1 MLNIVVKRNEMADKY
16 LKIPSILMLIF
27 AFSMTYAQKGESVW
41 TTITKNDISQ
51 KRMLPQQSVPESAAY
66 YQLHM
71 EALKGTLQ
79 DVPQRDSEIQSK
91 VLLDFPTSDGA
102 LETFKIME
110 YSVLHPALQKQFPEI
125 RSYVGFSVK
134 NPSVIVYFSVSPQ
147 GLHAMTLSP
156 NNAAHFINPYTD
168 DGAYEAFSRNA
179 IPITDHLFE
188 CGFLDDGLPNPLEL
202 SRTVTAAKNADDG
215 KRRTFRLAIGTS
227 VEYTNFHG
235 GTVASALSAIN
246 TTMTRV
252 NGIYD
257 RELSLR
263 MTLVANN
270 NLLIST
276 TDNSLFSN
284 DGNIAS
290 ITNIINTKIGEN
302 AYDLGHTFT
311 TGSGG
316 SAYLSRVCTNN
327 KGGGTTGLS
336 KPIGDPYNI
345 DYVAH
350 EMGHQF
356 GATHT
361 FNGSIGQC
369 LQNRSDS
376 TAYEPGSGSTIM
388 AYAGLCAPQ
397 NVERNSSDY
406 FHQISLQQIWNNIT
420 QGNSICAVITS
431 TGNTAPKALAGAS
444 YNIPI
449 STPFKLTGSSTDVDG
464 TNSHTYTWEQFDLG
478 EAAPPTETTEFGPII
493 RSVRPTASPV
503 RFIPK
508 FEDVLVNGGTSTTWE
523 KLPSIDRALTFAF
536 TVRDNDPRGGQTA
549 VDMMTVNTIETPGA
563 FKVTSQNE
571 NVTWEI
577 GATKKITWN
586 VANTATAP
594 INTPM
599 VNIKLST
606 DGGVTFPLVL
616 ASNVPND
623 GEQEIKVP
631 EGSTTAKAR
640 ILVEAVGNI
649 FYNVN
654 TSDFKIVTV
663 NYLLNFS
670 STSVSVCQPENAIY
684 QFTYNTYGGY
694 DQNTIFSASK
704 LPSGTSAVF
713 SPASANVDGTV
724 VTMTVNGISGLA
736 PGEYQFTAVG
746 SSGAITRSSDVELSV
761 FNSAIEPIT
770 LTSPS
775 NDASGL
781 YGAIDFA
788 WVADVNVETYVL
800 EISKTSN
807 FNTVVETQTLTTNTY
822 AANLELGTIYYWR
835 VTGTNRCSGLKT
847 SLIYRFSTGVSTC
860 GEPVTA
866 KDTPITILPEA
877 AGTYT
882 SSITVNEDLPVTGVN
897 VKVNIQHDWVRD
909 LKLILVSP
917 QGTSIVLSN
926 TNGEAE
932 AKNYTNTVFD
942 QQAKDSITQGKA
954 PFTGA
959 YIPEE
964 DLSALYGERSAGQWK
979 LQVIDLYD
987 TDGGSL
993 IEFTLQLCLARPLS
1007 VENKDFTAFGLFPN
1021 PNTGEFT
1028 VKLQSSSGEPIDI
1041 GVFDVR
1047 GRKVYENRYPN
1058 SASFREVIRLQNAQS
1073 GMYFITISDGIQ
1085 KTTKKIL
1092 VN

>member
-1 MLNIVVKRNEMADKY
+1 MADKY

-41 TTITKNDISQ
+41 TTITKADISHQ
-51 KRMLPQQSVPESAAY
+51 KMLPQQSVPESAAY
-66 YQLHM
+66 YQLNT

-79 DVPQRDSEIQSK
+79 NVPERDSGTPSK
-91 VLLDFPTSDGA
+91 AFLDFPNGDGA
-102 LETFKIME
+102 LETFKVME
-110 YSVLHPALQKQFPEI
+110 YSVMHPDLQAQFPEI

-134 NPSVIVYFSVSPQ
+134 NPAIVVYFSVSPQ

-156 NNAAHFINPYTD
+156 NNAAHFINPYTH
-168 DGAYEAFSRNA
+168 DGAYEAFSRQA
-179 IPITDHLFE
+179 IPVTDQVFE
-188 CGFLDDGLPNPLEL
+188 CGFIDDGLPNPMEL
-202 SRTVTAAKNADDG
+202 SRTVTAARNANDG

-257 RELSLR
+257 RELSMR
-263 MTLVANN
+263 MTLVANT

-284 DGNIAS
+284 AGNIGS
-290 ITNIINTKIGEN
+290 ITNIINTKIGETS
-302 AYDLGHTFT
+302 YDIGHTFT

-336 KPIGDPYNI
+336 KPEGDPYNI

-369 LQNRSDS
+369 LQNRSDG

-388 AYAGLCAPQ
+388 AYAGLCSPQ

-420 QGNSICAVITS
+420 QGNSTCAVLTS
-431 TGNTAPKALAGAS
+431 TGNTAPKAMAGAS

-464 TNSHTYTWEQFDLG
+464 TKSHTYTWEQFDLG

-493 RSVRPTASPV
+493 RSVRPTANPV

-523 KLPSIDRALTFAF
+523 KLPSIDRTLTFAF
-536 TVRDNDPRGGQTA
+536 TVRDNDQRGGQTA

-577 GATKKITWN
+577 GATKKITWD
-586 VANTATAP
+586 VANTTTAP
-594 INTPM
+594 INTPT

-616 ASNVPND
+616 ATNVPND
-623 GEQEIKVP
+623 GEHEIKVP
-631 EGSTTAKAR
+631 NGTTTTKAR

-654 TSDFKIVTV
+654 TSDFKIISVD
-663 NYLLNFS
+663 YLLNFS
-670 STSVSVCQPENAIY
+670 STSVSVCQPENAVY

-694 DQNTIFSASK
+694 AQNTVFSAAN
-704 LPSGTSAVF
+704 LPAGVSAVF

-724 VTMTVNGISGLA
+724 VTMTINGLGGPV
-736 PGEYQFTAVG
+736 PGAYQFSAVG
-746 SSGAITRSSDVELSV
+746 TSGAITRSSEVELSV
-761 FNSAIEPIT
+761 FNSDIKPIT
-770 LTSPS
+770 LISPS
-775 NDASGL
+775 SDASGL
-781 YGAIDFA
+781 YGAIDFT
-788 WVADVNVETYVL
+788 WDADVNVETYVL

-807 FNTVVETQTLTTNTY
+807 FNTVVETQTLTANAYT
-822 AANLELGTIYYWR
+822 ANLEMGTVYYWR
-835 VTGTNRCSGLKT
+835 VTGTNRCSGRRT
-847 SLIYRFSTGVSTC
+847 SLVYRFSTGVSTC
-860 GEPVTA
+860 GDPVTA
-866 KDTPITILPEA
+866 KDTPIAILPDA

-882 SSITVNEDLPVTGVN
+882 SSITVKENLPVTGIN

-909 LKLILVSP
+909 LKLVLVSP

-964 DLSALYGERSAGQWK
+964 DLSALYGELSAGQWK

-993 IEFTLQLCLARPLS
+993 LEFTLQLCLSRPLS
-1007 VENKDFTAFGLFPN
+1007 VEDKDFAAFGLFPN

-1028 VKLQSSSGEPIDI
+1028 VKLQSTSGEAIKIDVYDI
-1041 GVFDVR
+1041 R
-1047 GRKVYENRYPN
+1047 GRKVFENRYTN
-1058 SASFREVIRLQNAQS
+1058 TANFREVIRLQDAQS
-1073 GMYFITISDGIQ
+1073 GMYLITISDGLR

-1092 VN
+1092 VH